1 MKKPC
6 TLVVVATLALC
17 DCSRHNPPTLAEN
30 LQSEN
35 SAASTTVEAGKFLR
49 ELHEQGKLPGLSKDD
64 HGELKAKVSD
74 FSQTV
79 AFPLSLTFQFT
90 KTNDPFYYYTVE
102 RLNPGSDWRLVKAWQ
117 TDATGKTVKEFPI
130 Q

>member
-17 DCSRHNPPTLAEN
+17 GCSRHNAPTLAEN
-30 LQSEN
+30 LRSEN
-35 SAASTTVEAGKFLR
+35 SAASATLEAGKFLR
-49 ELHEQGKLPGLSKDD
+49 DLHEQGKLPGRSKDD

-79 AFPLSLTFQFT
+79 RFPLSLTFQFT
-90 KTNDPFYYYTVE
+90 KTNDPVYYYTVE
-102 RLNPGSDWRLVKAWQ
+102 RLNMGSDWRLVKAWQ
-117 TDATGKTVKEFPI
+117 ADAAGKTVKEFPI